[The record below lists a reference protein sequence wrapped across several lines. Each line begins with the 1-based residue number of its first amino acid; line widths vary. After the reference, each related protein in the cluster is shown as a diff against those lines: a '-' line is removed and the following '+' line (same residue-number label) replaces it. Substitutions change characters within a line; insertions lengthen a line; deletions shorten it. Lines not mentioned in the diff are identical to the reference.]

1 MPDDVR
7 ALLEGID
14 APPMHVDPETVVTG
28 GRRRRRRRARAGA
41 GVLVVAVAA
50 LALGAAAVR
59 DAGYMAVP
67 PASAISTTA
76 STPTPTPSTDASA
89 PRPVTSRVALDVGHC
104 WVEDV
109 VFDGQTWG
117 LTDADQFG
125 RGGDMPLPW
134 DGTGVMVRLSADRAS
149 YTDDAG
155 TVLEF
160 LPVDDP
166 TVFRQQGRG
175 CA

>member
-1 MPDDVR
+1 MRDDVR

-14 APPMHVDPETVVTG
+14 APPMHVDPEAVVAG

-67 PASAISTTA
+67 PASASSTTA
-76 STPTPTPSTDASA
+76 SMSTPSTDASGQ
-89 PRPVTSRVALDVGHC
+89 RPVKARVVVDVGHC

-125 RGGDMPLPW
+125 GGGDMPSPW
-134 DGTGVMVRLSADRAS
+134 DGTGVMVRLAADRAR

-155 TVLEF
+155 TVLDF

-166 TVFRQQGRG
+166 AAFRFEGKV
-175 CA
+175 CM